1 MPEVPAHL
9 EQMFLAL
16 VAAVAALFVSA
27 QSRLGDPTTA
37 QRVRGTLA
45 GVLVVAA
52 WLGVS
57 GVLAARG
64 VLADFSR
71 TPPAFV
77 LMMLGYFIATTAL
90 AFSPLGTKLV
100 AHAPLAWL
108 VGYQAFRAPLEFF
121 LHASYQRGVIPVQM
135 TWAGMNFDVI
145 TGVSAAAL
153 ALYAATRRPLPRAL
167 VLAWNCVGLALLATI
182 VTIALLSAPTP
193 MRVFMN
199 EPANTIVAQLPY
211 VWLPA
216 FLVQAAWFGHL
227 LVFRWLARTSRSA
240 NA

>member
-9 EQMFLAL
+9 AQMFLAL
-16 VAAVAALFVSA
+16 VSAVAALFVAA
-27 QSRLGDPTTA
+27 QSRLGDPTKA
-37 QRVRGTLA
+37 QRLRGTLV

-57 GVLAARG
+57 GALAARG

-71 TPPAFV
+71 MPPPFML
-77 LMMLGYFIATTAL
+77 LMAGYFAATTAL

-100 AHAPLAWL
+100 EHAPLAWL
-108 VGYQAFRAPLEFF
+108 IGYQVFRAPLELF
-121 LHASYQRGVIPVQM
+121 LHASYERGVIPVQM
-135 TWAGMNFDVI
+135 TWAGLNFDII
-145 TGVSAAAL
+145 TGVSAALL
-153 ALYAATRRPLPRAL
+153 ALVAAARPLPRWL
-167 VLAWNCVGLALLATI
+167 VFTWNCSGLALLGVI

-193 MRVFMN
+193 LRMFMN
-199 EPANTIVAQLPY
+199 EPANTLVARVPY

-227 LVFRWLARTSRSA
+227 LVFRWLARNR
-240 NA
+240 